1 MADKLS
7 PELNEFIGELYE
19 ADYTTSQIKT
29 ILGEFDITTS
39 YDVIRYQRP
48 GVKEKLRKYN
58 RRPDVKA
65 KKKSYEKKREV
76 KKHRREYE
84 KEYRQRSEV
93 KERRKEYA
101 KEYQQRPEV
110 KAKKKE
116 YAKEYFQRPDVR
128 GRRSEYRQR
137 PDVRGRR
144 SEYRQRLEVK
154 ERRSEYN
161 REYVQRPEVRAKKKE
176 YLQRL
181 EVKERRSEYNR
192 EYVQRPEVRAKQK
205 ESEQRYAAKKRFK
218 NIILKDLDIYIIDLF
233 YPHPKLSVNE
243 IARHIRNMGEKAG
256 SEFIFT
262 DLEKRITV
270 ALELIKEN
278 AGEDSPIIY
287 SGDDIYEMNPSS
299 SCWKIYEEGLE
310 STVEE

>member
-7 PELNEFIGELYE
+7 PALNEFIGELYE

-58 RRPDVKA
+58 RRPEVKA
-65 KKKSYEKKREV
+65 KKKEYAKEYFQRHEV
-76 KKHRREYE
+76 KAK
-84 KEYRQRSEV
+84 Q
-93 KERRKEYA
+93 

-137 PDVRGRR
+137 P
-144 SEYRQRLEVK
+144 EVK

-233 YPHPKLSVNE
+233 YTHPKLSVNE

>member
-7 PELNEFIGELYE
+7 PALNEFIGELYE

-101 KEYQQRPEV
+101 KEYFQRHEVKAKQKEYQQRPEV

-116 YAKEYFQRPDVR
+116 YAKEYFQRH
-128 GRRSEYRQR
+128 
-137 PDVRGRR
+137 
-144 SEYRQRLEVK
+144 EVK
-154 ERRSEYN
+154 
-161 REYVQRPEVRAKKKE
+161 AKQKE
-176 YLQRL
+176 YQQRL

-233 YPHPKLSVNE
+233 YTHPKLSVNE

-287 SGDDIYEMNPSS
+287 SG
-299 SCWKIYEEGLE
+299 
-310 STVEE
+310 

>member
-65 KKKSYEKKREV
+65 KKKEYAKEYFQRHEV
-76 KKHRREYE
+76 KAK
-84 KEYRQRSEV
+84 Q
-93 KERRKEYA
+93 

-128 GRRSEYRQR
+128 G
-137 PDVRGRR
+137 
-144 SEYRQRLEVK
+144 
-154 ERRSEYN
+154 
-161 REYVQRPEVRAKKKE
+161 
-176 YLQRL
+176 
-181 EVKERRSEYNR
+181 
-192 EYVQRPEVRAKQK
+192 
-205 ESEQRYAAKKRFK
+205 
-218 NIILKDLDIYIIDLF
+218 
-233 YPHPKLSVNE
+233 
-243 IARHIRNMGEKAG
+243 
-256 SEFIFT
+256 
-262 DLEKRITV
+262 
-270 ALELIKEN
+270 
-278 AGEDSPIIY
+278 
-287 SGDDIYEMNPSS
+287 
-299 SCWKIYEEGLE
+299 
-310 STVEE
+310 

>member
-7 PELNEFIGELYE
+7 PELKEFIGELHE

-29 ILGEFDITTS
+29 ILAEFDITTS

-48 GVKEKLRKYN
+48 GVKEKKKEYAKEYFQRHE
-58 RRPDVKA
+58 VKA
-65 KKKSYEKKREV
+65 K
-76 KKHRREYE
+76 
-84 KEYRQRSEV
+84 Q
-93 KERRKEYA
+93 

-137 PDVRGRR
+137 PDVRVRR

-233 YPHPKLSVNE
+233 YTHPKLSVNE

>member
-65 KKKSYEKKREV
+65 KKKEYAKEYFQRHEV
-76 KKHRREYE
+76 KAK
-84 KEYRQRSEV
+84 Q
-93 KERRKEYA
+93 

-137 PDVRGRR
+137 PDVIGRR

-233 YPHPKLSVNE
+233 YTHPKLSVNE

-287 SGDDIYEMNPSS
+287 SGDDIY
-299 SCWKIYEEGLE
+299 
-310 STVEE
+310 

>member
-65 KKKSYEKKREV
+65 KKKEYAKEYFQRHEV
-76 KKHRREYE
+76 KAK
-84 KEYRQRSEV
+84 Q
-93 KERRKEYA
+93 

-176 YLQRL
+176 Y
-181 EVKERRSEYNR
+181 
-192 EYVQRPEVRAKQK
+192 
-205 ESEQRYAAKKRFK
+205 EQRYAAKKRFK

-233 YPHPKLSVNE
+233 YTHPKLSVNE

-278 AGEDSPIIY
+278 AGEDSPITY

>member
-93 KERRKEYA
+93 KERQKEYA
-101 KEYQQRPEV
+101 KEYFQRHEVKAKQKEYQQRPEV

-137 PDVRGRR
+137 P
-144 SEYRQRLEVK
+144 EVK

-161 REYVQRPEVRAKKKE
+161 I
-176 YLQRL
+176 
-181 EVKERRSEYNR
+181 

-233 YPHPKLSVNE
+233 YTHPKLSVNE

>member
-101 KEYQQRPEV
+101 KEYFQRHEVKAKQKEYQQRPEV

-161 REYVQRPEVRAKKKE
+161 REYVQRPEVRAK
-176 YLQRL
+176 
-181 EVKERRSEYNR
+181 
-192 EYVQRPEVRAKQK
+192 QK

-233 YPHPKLSVNE
+233 YTHPKLSVNE

-256 SEFIFT
+256 SEFIFI

-270 ALELIKEN
+270 ALELIKKN
-278 AGEDSPIIY
+278 AGKDSPIIY
-287 SGDDIYEMNPSS
+287 TGNDIYEMNPSS
-299 SCWKIYEEGLE
+299 SCWKTYEEGLE
-310 STVEE
+310 STVED